1 MVSRLVVE
9 AKKGL
14 IHMEMVVECPL
25 VITPKV
31 KPFSRP
37 NQEFGIYLGQKTG
50 SSGQDTFGPNVN
62 NPGLKL
68 DQKRHRREASTDL
81 LDV

>member
-1 MVSRLVVE
+1 MVVE

-37 NQEFGIYLGQKTG
+37 NQEFGIYMPKDGIVG
-50 SSGQDTFGPNVN
+50 SGYILPKG
-62 NPGLKL
+62 
-68 DQKRHRREASTDL
+68 
-81 LDV
+81 